1 MRRYMR
7 KCKSL
12 VGEIAV
18 IHHHHHHEVGVIT
31 RARALAMANAAG
43 AHKRKRL
50 DASQEEEAVVVRVRS
65 RGRVRIISTPDNVDH
80 HEDDVVFVNVSG
92 GGGGGGGGGNSASS
106 VSPARCS
113 SNGSWSEE
121 QAVRRSEDADLNKGE
136 GIEFESSATSFSHC
150 TLRSRREPNQ
160 LSDLISLEFEEYHHH
175 QDPSMESST
184 GSLSHRSSTTSK
196 KQENNNKKKSSA
208 AEIEEF
214 LSAME
219 KDSQKRFAEKYN
231 YDIVKDV
238 PLEGRYEWVQL
249 KP

>member
-18 IHHHHHHEVGVIT
+18 IHHHHHHHHHEVGVIT
-31 RARALAMANAAG
+31 RARALAIANAAG

-80 HEDDVVFVNVSG
+80 QEDDVVFVNVS
-92 GGGGGGGGGNSASS
+92 GGGGGGGGNSASS

-121 QAVRRSEDADLNKGE
+121 QAVRRSEDADLNK
-136 GIEFESSATSFSHC
+136 
-150 TLRSRREPNQ
+150 
-160 LSDLISLEFEEYHHH
+160 
-175 QDPSMESST
+175 DPSMESST

-196 KQENNNKKKSSA
+196 KQEKNNNKTTSA